1 MALSCRKN
9 LYFLSSITSG
19 IVLSVQSRYNQPDF
33 EKSNKWVG
41 KSMDPRRSSSVKWA
55 PLPAEYCK
63 LALEVFES
71 QFAKRLDGA
80 QLLIEGR
87 IYREELIVRLGF
99 LRPTSIRQINFEAS
113 VDFDLNK
120 ENAFELLN
128 FLMDPLASWLE
139 SFLETKEIEFPPL
152 WKKLR
157 FKNRDVYMQ
166 YSTVNSKLEAE
177 ADRLL
182 GSEHGLLNADED
194 NISEESEE
202 HPLH

>member
-1 MALSCRKN
+1 M
-9 LYFLSSITSG
+9 
-19 IVLSVQSRYNQPDF
+19 
-33 EKSNKWVG
+33 E
-41 KSMDPRRSSSVKWA
+41 PRRSSSVKWVL
-55 PLPAEYCK
+55 LPQEYCK
-63 LALEVFES
+63 LALEVFET
-71 QFAKRLDGA
+71 QFVDRLDGA
-80 QLLIEGR
+80 QLMIEGR

-99 LRPTSIRQINFEAS
+99 LRPNTIRQINFEAS

-152 WKKLR
+152 WKKHR

-182 GSEHGLLNADED
+182 GLEHGLLNADED
-194 NISEESEE
+194 GLTEEEQKDQ
-202 HPLH
+202 PLH

>member
-1 MALSCRKN
+1 
-9 LYFLSSITSG
+9 
-19 IVLSVQSRYNQPDF
+19 
-33 EKSNKWVG
+33 
-41 KSMDPRRSSSVKWA
+41 MDSRRSSSVKWV
-55 PLPAEYCK
+55 PLPLEYCK

-71 QFAKRLDGA
+71 QFSERLGDA
-80 QLLIEGR
+80 QLTIEGR
-87 IYREELIVRLGF
+87 IYREELIVRLGY
-99 LRPTSIRQINFEAS
+99 LRPNTIRQINFEAS

-152 WKKLR
+152 WKKHR

-166 YSTVNSKLEAE
+166 YSTINSKLEAE

-182 GSEHGLLNADED
+182 GSEPGLLNTDE
-194 NISEESEE
+194 EEAHENPDE

>member
-1 MALSCRKN
+1 M
-9 LYFLSSITSG
+9 
-19 IVLSVQSRYNQPDF
+19 
-33 EKSNKWVG
+33 E
-41 KSMDPRRSSSVKWA
+41 PRRSSSVKWM

-63 LALEVFES
+63 LAIEVFET
-71 QFAKRLDGA
+71 QFVERLDGA
-80 QLLIEGR
+80 HLTIEGR

-99 LRPTSIRQINFEAS
+99 LRPNTIRQINFEAS

-128 FLMDPLASWLE
+128 FLLDPLASWLG

-152 WKKLR
+152 WKKHR

-177 ADRLL
+177 ADKLL
-182 GSEHGLLNADED
+182 GLEHGLLNADE
-194 NISEESEE
+194 EELTEE
-202 HPLH
+202 EQKDLPLH